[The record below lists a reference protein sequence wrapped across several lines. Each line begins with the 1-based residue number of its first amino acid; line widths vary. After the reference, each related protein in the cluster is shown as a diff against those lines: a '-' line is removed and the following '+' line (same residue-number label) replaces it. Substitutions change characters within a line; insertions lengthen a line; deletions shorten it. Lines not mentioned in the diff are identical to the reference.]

1 MPCPAPP
8 LDVDELNP
16 LLDPI
21 EPDPIDV
28 LVEVDVL
35 VEEFTDSHPSTLFD
49 FPIGALSESGG
60 LPPDFSFSDST
71 STTPIDR
78 EDLQSVPE
86 PGTLATLG
94 VGLLA
99 ITWMVRR
106 RQPIRLKLRP
116 DR

>member
-16 LLDPI
+16 LLDPL

-28 LVEVDVL
+28 LVE
-35 VEEFTDSHPSTLFD
+35 EYIDSHQSTLFD

-60 LPPDFSFSDST
+60 VPPDFAFSDST
-71 STTPIDR
+71 INTPVDR

-94 VGLLA
+94 VGLFA